1 MITMRSCLET
11 LLILFATC
19 LECRGQ
25 DSVNQPKSFQSY
37 EEDDAVT
44 LDCKYNTT
52 SQNPTL
58 LWYRQN
64 SHDSPPKY
72 ILRRHKFGDGDEAIE
87 FKGRFHSRHDST
99 SRSVP
104 LTIQNPRVSD
114 SALYYC
120 ALQPT
125 VTTGYS
131 VLEQK
136 PT

>member
-1 MITMRSCLET
+1 M
-11 LLILFATC
+11 
-19 LECRGQ
+19 ECRGQ
-25 DSVNQPKSFQSY
+25 EDSVNQPKSFQSAY
-37 EEDDAVT
+37 EEKDAVT

-52 SQNPTL
+52 NSNPTL
-58 LWYRQN
+58 FWYRQN
-64 SHDSPPKY
+64 GHDSPKY

-131 VLEQK
+131 
-136 PT
+136 

>member
-1 MITMRSCLET
+1 MNTMRSCVET

-19 LECRGQ
+19 MECRGQ
-25 DSVNQPKSFQSY
+25 DSVKQPKSFQSAY
-37 EEDDAVT
+37 EEEGSVT

-52 SQNPTL
+52 SSNPTL

-64 SHDSPPKY
+64 SYDSPKY
-72 ILRRHKFGDGDEAIE
+72 ILRRHKFGDGDEASE

-99 SRSVP
+99 SKSVP
-104 LTIQNPRVSD
+104 LTIENPRVSD

-125 VTTGYS
+125 VTTGYTE
-131 VLEQK
+131 LEQK

>member
-1 MITMRSCLET
+1 MYS
-11 LLILFATC
+11 LILTLYIF
-19 LECRGQ
+19 
-25 DSVNQPKSFQSY
+25 PKSFQSY
-37 EEDDAVT
+37 EEEDAVT